1 MDRGDD
7 AREPGAIRVTVGFD
21 VLDRSVA
28 PLFEIRLA
36 QTRDELDAIIQIRAR
51 VFRDEQRLVDD
62 DLSDP
67 DDWSGVHA
75 YAVAVN
81 QIVSIGRLML
91 PTSSRQDGQIA
102 WVATIPEFRGHG
114 AAGAVM
120 QALLEVADRERVP
133 TVVISAQSHAL
144 SFYRRLGF
152 SPYGS
157 RFLVRGIEHQRM
169 ERRLPARAT
178 LGRSTFGN

>member
-1 MDRGDD
+1 
-7 AREPGAIRVTVGFD
+7 VTAGLD

-28 PLFEIRLA
+28 PLFEVRLA

-67 DDWSGVHA
+67 DDWTGVHA
-75 YAVAVN
+75 YAVAAN
-81 QIVSIGRLML
+81 RIVSIGRLML
-91 PTSSRQDGQIA
+91 PTASRNDGQIA
-102 WVATIPEFRGHG
+102 WVATVPEFRGHG

-120 QALLEVADRERVP
+120 QALLDVADRDRVP

-144 SFYRRLGF
+144 TFYRRLGF
-152 SPYGS
+152 TPYGS

-169 ERRLPARAT
+169 ERRLPALVT
-178 LGRSTFGN
+178 LDRSAFGH